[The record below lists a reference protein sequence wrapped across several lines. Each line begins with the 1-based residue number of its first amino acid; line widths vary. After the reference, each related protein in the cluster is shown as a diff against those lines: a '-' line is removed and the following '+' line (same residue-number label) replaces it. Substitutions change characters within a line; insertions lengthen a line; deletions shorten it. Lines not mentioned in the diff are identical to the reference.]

1 MKKRLSINTIKEIN
15 ENYSKKKKEL
25 EILLLET
32 EKLNSMIDLCEVE
45 NDLSYS
51 EVSELLNIIDGK
63 IEDNDVLSS
72 LIKIKEKKKEEEYP
86 EILDAHYFPIIK
98 KINLPQE
105 CRLLLDKNL
114 NRLSRYVS
122 IIEADIFGKT
132 NIEKSKQEYV
142 LNFLIENNVIEKTY
156 VFHCTCGDT
165 FECENEYI
173 SEEEK
178 KEFYEYHSFDY
189 DAATDDEIAQHE
201 EDFEK
206 GYINIPCWSDGSVEI
221 CDIDDFEKNLRFI
234 SYKVKM
240 KPDRS
245 LDKI

>member
-63 IEDNDVLSS
+63 IEDNDALSS

-98 KINLPQE
+98 K
-105 CRLLLDKNL
+105 
-114 NRLSRYVS
+114 
-122 IIEADIFGKT
+122 
-132 NIEKSKQEYV
+132 
-142 LNFLIENNVIEKTY
+142 
-156 VFHCTCGDT
+156 
-165 FECENEYI
+165 
-173 SEEEK
+173 
-178 KEFYEYHSFDY
+178 
-189 DAATDDEIAQHE
+189 
-201 EDFEK
+201 
-206 GYINIPCWSDGSVEI
+206 
-221 CDIDDFEKNLRFI
+221 
-234 SYKVKM
+234 
-240 KPDRS
+240 
-245 LDKI
+245 